1 MNKKETAKRFSEA
14 LYSSGL
20 TARELSKRAKINEA
34 SVSQYLSGTH
44 VIGYDNA
51 VKVAEVLNTTP
62 EYLMGIS
69 VSNSVAG
76 SEGYMISVSNKF
88 TLPTEIL
95 KLNKTNFDR
104 MIEYGKKLLELQD
117 LEDIE

>member
-1 MNKKETAKRFSEA
+1 MQYEDSAKRLRKAMEDV
-14 LYSSGL
+14 GI
-20 TARELSKRAKINEA
+20 TAQELSNASGIPKSSISHYVNGRHKITFGSA
-34 SVSQYLSGTH
+34 VRMSPYLD
-44 VIGYDNA
+44 V
-51 VKVAEVLNTTP
+51 TP
-62 EYLMGIS
+62 DYLIGIS
-69 VSNSVAG
+69 VSNVAG